1 MPDPQTLT
9 YKRKFTTTIT
19 ESKEES
25 IKDGKKDNSDIRIYT
40 DGLGYKGKV
49 GSTAVLYRKGATELE
64 KILHYYLGSLTKHTT
79 FEGEAVGSILAA
91 WMTQG

>member
-19 ESKEES
+19 GSEEGS
-25 IKDGKKDNSDIRIYT
+25 IKDEKKDSSDIRIYT

-49 GSTAVLYRKGATELE
+49 GTTAVLYGKGANELE
-64 KILHYYLGSLTKHTT
+64 KILHYYLGSLTNTPPLR
-79 FEGEAVGSILAA
+79 VRL
-91 WMTQG
+91 